1 MPTRRGRTRK
11 GERRIDAAI
20 DHFVVMGYD
29 ARDISAVVADLLKVI
44 FDYVLSLLSSFFLQA
59 ASLGYG
65 GVVGFWFPVSP
76 RIDWGSEI
84 CCFFFVPWTASSKA
98 FSCVC
103 GDRRFNSS
111 VNE

>member
-1 MPTRRGRTRK
+1 MPARRGRTRK

-65 GVVGFWFPVSP
+65 GVVGFGFPVSP

-84 CCFFFVPWTASSKA
+84 CFFFWGALDSQ
-98 FSCVC
+98 FQCVILC
-103 GDRRFNSS
+103 LRRSALQF
-111 VNE
+111 ECE

>member
-84 CCFFFVPWTASSKA
+84 CCFFLCLGQPVPRRSLVFAAIGASIR
-98 FSCVC
+98 V
-103 GDRRFNSS
+103 
-111 VNE
+111 